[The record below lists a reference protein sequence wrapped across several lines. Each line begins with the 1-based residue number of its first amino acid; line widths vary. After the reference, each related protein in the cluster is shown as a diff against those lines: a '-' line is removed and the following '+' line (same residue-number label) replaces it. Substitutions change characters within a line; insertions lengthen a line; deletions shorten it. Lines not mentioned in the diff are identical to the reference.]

1 MGNEAQNITA
11 EETEALY
18 KVLTDA
24 YTKRFKIRTWL
35 FDRILSHM
43 LEKMQDEATIYLIMD
58 NMRKHRTMLK

>member
-1 MGNEAQNITA
+1 MDKEVKNRTA

-24 YTKRFKIRTWL
+24 YTKRFKIRTWR

-43 LEKMQDEATIYLIMD
+43 LEKMKEESTIYYLMQ
-58 NMRKHRTMLK
+58 KVQEHRTMSK

>member
-1 MGNEAQNITA
+1 MDKEVKNRTA

-24 YTKRFKIRTWL
+24 YTERFKIRTWL

-43 LEKMQDEATIYLIMD
+43 LEKMKEESTIYYLMQ
-58 NMRKHRTMLK
+58 KVQEHRTMSK